1 MEPKWKRIRKAEME
15 IWRFHKRSF
24 MQVAQNIYT
33 YSIGASDADTET
45 RAVRENG
52 YKATMKRRTLILDM
66 Y

>member
-15 IWRFHKRSF
+15 IWRFHKRFF

-45 RAVRENG
+45 RAVRKYA
-52 YKATMKRRTLILDM
+52 YKAAMRRRTLILDM